1 MEQWT
6 TATISRSCE
15 GRPCCRSRTSMRR
28 SKAQLFFFRPE
39 CRAKVPLIVAA
50 KITLG
55 TMSEFLFGRGMFRVH
70 LGDDS

>member
-1 MEQWT
+1 
-6 TATISRSCE
+6 
-15 GRPCCRSRTSMRR
+15 MRR